1 MGCPAGEDIS
11 GNKNILITG
20 QPGIG
25 KTTLIKKIVRQLAD
39 LRPVGFY
46 TEEIRESGVRKGFEL
61 ISLSG
66 PRELLSH
73 VDIRSPY
80 RVSKYGVDIKR
91 FEDFLDFI
99 PFSERGR
106 EIVIIDEIG
115 KMECFSKK
123 FEQLVKKLL
132 DSEKVFISTIALK
145 GSGFIAEVK
154 KRNDVKMFEISPANR
169 DSLSTEISQEL
180 SFL

>member
-1 MGCPAGEDIS
+1 MKIILRGFAP
-11 GNKNILITG
+11 KNILITS

-25 KTTLIKKIVRQLAD
+25 KTTLIKKVAGELAD

-46 TEEIRESGVRKGFEL
+46 TEEIRENGIRRGFEL

-66 PRELLSH
+66 QRELLSH
-73 VDIRSPY
+73 VDIKSPY

-91 FEDFLDFI
+91 FEAFLDFI
-99 PFSERGR
+99 PFFDRGT

-115 KMECFSKK
+115 KMECFSNK
-123 FEQLVKKLL
+123 FKTVVEQLL
-132 DSEKVFISTIALK
+132 DSEKIFISTIALK

-154 KRNDVKMFEISPANR
+154 KRNNIKLLEMSLANR
-169 DSLSTEISQEL
+169 NSLLSEMLQEL
-180 SFL
+180 SLH